1 MFVKPR
7 LGVSSHHCYP
17 TSPFLALTNT
27 LIYMAKIIII
37 IPYLT
42 FLLVS
47 LTSLNFII
55 KKQLTLSVLD
65 QCTAIDVLMAF
76 KVCSD

>member
-1 MFVKPR
+1 
-7 LGVSSHHCYP
+7 
-17 TSPFLALTNT
+17 
-27 LIYMAKIIII
+27 MAKIIII